1 MSEILVK
8 EYRGDVVENI
18 HRGSIAIVA
27 STGET
32 IAYVGDIEKQT
43 FMRSASKPIQVLPT
57 LLAGL
62 HEKYNLTKEEVAIL
76 NSSHWGSTHHMYTLH
91 DIAEKTSIDPEDM
104 IMNPSRSISGS
115 FLADKLS
122 KGNRL
127 HPEEGKS
134 KLQHCCSGKHF
145 SLMMLQRELTGKV
158 SGYQEPSSPVQ
169 SQILSFISMLS
180 QTPTY
185 KINLGTDGCGVPVF
199 ALPMRSIALAYAKLA
214 NPFNLSKELTDVIKY
229 NLECINEHPEKI
241 NDFYTPSYYVNK
253 NPDLLMKDGS
263 RGVICLAIKSRKLGI
278 VVKMEDGW
286 SDEFQG
292 IIIAHILEQLKYEDT
307 ELIEELKKVYKTKLY
322 NDCLDEV
329 GHSEVCFDLNI
340 DPAYFEDLEGK
351 SDDADYYSDADA
363 EDEYSDNPKSDSK
376 SDIKGFAPVKT
387 EPFMT
392 DDKEE
397 RNRRSI
403 LGQTVVLPSQGQNA
417 IIMNPMVDTTGPVK
431 SAKVISTVTEEDED
445 IPDHSENTDNADDT
459 DDLE

>member
-32 IAYVGDIEKQT
+32 IAYIGDIEKQT

-91 DIAEKTSIDPEDM
+91 DIAEKTGIDPEDM
-104 IMNPSRSISGS
+104 IMNPSHSISGS

-145 SLMMLQRELTGKV
+145 SLMMLQKELTGKV
-158 SGYQEPSSPVQ
+158 SGYQKPSSPVQ
-169 SQILSFISMLS
+169 TQILSFISMLS

-214 NPFNLSKELTDVIKY
+214 DPFNLSKELTDVIKY
-229 NLECINEHPEKI
+229 NFECINEHPEKI

-278 VVKMEDGW
+278 VVKLEDGW

-292 IIIAHILEQLKYEDT
+292 IIIANILEQLKYEDAT
-307 ELIEELKKVYKTKLY
+307 LIEELKNVYKAKIY

-340 DPAYFEDLEGK
+340 DPAYFEDLEGT
-351 SDDADYYSDADA
+351 SDDEDFADEDSDYEGD
-363 EDEYSDNPKSDSK
+363 DDKTTGRKSEM
-376 SDIKGFAPVKT
+376 KGFAPVKT
-387 EPFMT
+387 EPFIT

-403 LGQTVVLPSQGQNA
+403 LGQTVVLPSQSQNS

-431 SAKVISTVTEEDED
+431 SAKVISTVIE
-445 IPDHSENTDNADDT
+445 ENTDSPNAEGNNNNT
-459 DDLE
+459 VK

>member
-32 IAYVGDIEKQT
+32 IAYAGDIEKQT

-91 DIAEKTSIDPEDM
+91 DIAEKTGIDPEDM

-263 RGVICLAIKSRKLGI
+263 RGVICMAIKSRKLGI
-278 VVKMEDGW
+278 VVKLEDGW
-286 SDEFQG
+286 SDELQG

-351 SDDADYYSDADA
+351 SDDEEYYSDEDA
-363 EDEYSDNPKSDSK
+363 EDEYSDNKKPNSK

-387 EPFMT
+387 EPFIT

-417 IIMNPMVDTTGPVK
+417 VIMNPMVDTAGPVK

-445 IPDHSENTDNADDT
+445 NPDNSECADDT
-459 DDLE
+459 DDLDL